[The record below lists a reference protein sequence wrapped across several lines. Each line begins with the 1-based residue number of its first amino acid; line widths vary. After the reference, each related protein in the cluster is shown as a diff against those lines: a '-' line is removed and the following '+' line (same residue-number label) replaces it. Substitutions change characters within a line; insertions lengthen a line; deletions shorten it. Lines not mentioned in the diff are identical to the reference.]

1 MVLLKYFNAGTLS
14 TLSNVLACSRR
25 SDRGDGAT
33 YFRRDVSR
41 KKKNSEG
48 VGTIFRQKMNR
59 MIKLT
64 KIEIVLR
71 LRFLFH
77 GTCMTDGTCK

>member
-1 MVLLKYFNAGTLS
+1 MGIENESEAKEKAMVLLKYFNAGTLS

-41 KKKNSEG
+41 KKKKTARG
-48 VGTIFRQKMNR
+48 W
-59 MIKLT
+59 
-64 KIEIVLR
+64 VLSLDR
-71 LRFLFH
+71 
-77 GTCMTDGTCK
+77 K